1 MAEIVADFFF
11 HVRFHPL
18 NLLDGLLVATKT
30 MVSACQPPRRTVED
44 QLRWRAALDQRNEQ
58 RRLEYQAAQR
68 PTRPHVSERSRAL
81 AGSRG
86 WSKVPV
92 ATRLVAQARES
103 ALAYSGVAQGRGEG
117 VGSRAE

>member
-1 MAEIVADFFF
+1 
-11 HVRFHPL
+11 
-18 NLLDGLLVATKT
+18 

-117 VGSRAE
+117 SAVEQSEVEDRAEHCS